1 MGDSSY
7 ADSSS
12 MPDFDAFPE
21 PKLDNIGID
30 VDSISYTNPMYGLS
44 GPKGAEYIF
53 ADDNQARKMSWADRS
68 TWLWGGAWLTG
79 GVIGT
84 TWGGLKG
91 LRDAERGLPWKLRL
105 NACLNGAGRK
115 GGRVANGLGAL
126 VLLYSGVETAT
137 SAARQ
142 KQDGLNIVAG
152 TSLAPLIYW
161 SGAGLVKCLSFSV
174 LGAIAGAGLVVGHK
188 YNVMGLRKILP
199 ADE

>member
-1 MGDSSY
+1 
-7 ADSSS
+7 

-115 GGRVANGLGAL
+115 GGRMANGLGVL

-137 SAARQ
+137 AAARQ

-152 TSLAPLIYW
+152 TTMAPLIYW
-161 SGAGLVKCLSFSV
+161 SGAGLIRSMAFGA
-174 LGAIAGAGLVVGHK
+174 LGGVVGFGLVLGHK

>member
-1 MGDSSY
+1 
-7 ADSSS
+7 
-12 MPDFDAFPE
+12 
-21 PKLDNIGID
+21 
-30 VDSISYTNPMYGLS
+30 
-44 GPKGAEYIF
+44 
-53 ADDNQARKMSWADRS
+53 
-68 TWLWGGAWLTG
+68 
-79 GVIGT
+79 VIGT

-161 SGAGLVKCLSFSV
+161 SGGTIFSLSSRTTLYSPVSFSPD
-174 LGAIAGAGLVVGHK
+174 LL
-188 YNVMGLRKILP
+188 L
-199 ADE
+199 